1 MVRRGPY
8 IMSDPGVSVPW
19 HHDASQMEPKMRRN
33 RRMFAAPRLLYIRM
47 NECGTRPNG
56 GQSYISNK
64 RDRIVSGRTC
74 HTHSTTSLS
83 TIHQLKDSWPEIP
96 PISMLP
102 LNYTILHK
110 NIARPSSEPRLSA
123 SDLVSKH
130 LDESAG
136 VASIFLLACYF
147 L

>member
-1 MVRRGPY
+1 MVRQGPY
-8 IMSDPGVSVPW
+8 IMSVPVVSVPW
-19 HHDASQMEPKMRRN
+19 LHEAIQMEPKMKRN
-33 RRMFAAPRLLYIRM
+33 WRMFAAPWLLYIQM

-64 RDRIVSGRTC
+64 RDRVVSGRTC

-83 TIHQLKDSWPEIP
+83 TIHQFKDYWPKTPSIP
-96 PISMLP
+96 MLP

-123 SDLVSKH
+123 SGLC
-130 LDESAG
+130 
-136 VASIFLLACYF
+136 F
-147 L
+147 